1 MVEYAWL
8 IPIFPLLSFATIILF
23 INRWKRASSALTIG
37 TMAVSM
43 LLSLGILF
51 TVIGTEHF
59 ETFQMSFPWLPTGET
74 WLDLGFMVDP
84 LTAMMLFVVTAV
96 GLNIFVYSQGYMHAD
111 PRYSRFFAY
120 LSLFGMA
127 MLGLVIANNLLL
139 LFIFWELVG
148 LCSYLLIGFW
158 FEKTSAANAAKKAFI
173 TTRIG
178 DIGFYLGL
186 ILIYINTGS
195 IQYTEIFARI
205 EGLAEG
211 NPGLVTVMGLL
222 VFCGAVGKSA
232 QFPLHVWL
240 PDAMEGPT
248 PVSALIHAA
257 TMVAAGVYLVA
268 RMFPLFEAV
277 HPSQS
282 MLVVAYIGA
291 FTAIFASTI
300 AVAQN
305 DIKRVLA
312 YSTISQLGYMIMG
325 LGVGGFVA
333 GVFHLMTH
341 AFFKALLFLGS
352 GSVIHGVHEEQDMM
366 NMGGLRKRMP
376 ITFWTFLFGTLA
388 LAGIFPFAGFWSK
401 DEILLD
407 AFNENMIVYVLGAV
421 AAFLTAFYMAR
432 QVFLTFFGEPR
443 SEKAAKAHE
452 SPPVMWVPLAILAFF
467 SLTLGWVGI
476 PWLGNPFHHFIGT
489 EHHVAE
495 PSIMIMVSS
504 MIIALA
510 GLGLGYWIYGRK
522 PLAAGEPDP
531 LLRLGGLYQGMKNK
545 WYFDEIYG
553 FLFVRP
559 LFRVADGAWGIDR
572 WGIDGVLHGISRLV
586 YRVSE
591 FNRLFDLYVVNGA
604 VDLAAES
611 FRGLGRTFR
620 TIQTGRVQNYLLIV
634 IINVIVLI
642 AILIYR

>member
-1 MVEYAWL
+1 M
-8 IPIFPLLSFATIILF
+8 LSFAIIILF
-23 INRWKRASSALTIG
+23 INRWKRASAYLTIG
-37 TMAVSM
+37 AMTVSM

-51 TVIGTEHF
+51 AVVGTDHF
-59 ETFQMSFPWLPTGET
+59 ELFQQSFRWLPTGET

-84 LTAMMLFVVTAV
+84 LTAMMLFVVTVV
-96 GLNIFVYSQGYMHAD
+96 GLNIFVYSQGYMHTD

-120 LSLFGMA
+120 LSLFAMS
-127 MLGLVIANNLLL
+127 MLGLVLANNLLL
-139 LFIFWELVG
+139 LFICWELVG

-158 FEKTSAANAAKKAFI
+158 FEKDSASNAAKKAFI

-186 ILIYINTGS
+186 ILIYVNVGS
-195 IQYTEIFARI
+195 IQYTEIFDWVGHNAH
-205 EGLAEG
+205 A
-211 NPGLVTVMGLL
+211 NPGLITAMGLL

-268 RMFPLFEAV
+268 RMFPVFEAV

-282 MLVVAYIGA
+282 MMVVGYIGA

-366 NMGGLRKRMP
+366 NMGGLRKKMP

-407 AFNENMIVYVLGAV
+407 AFNHNMIIYILGAV

-443 SEKAAKAHE
+443 SEKAELAHE
-452 SPPVMWVPLAILAFF
+452 SPPVMWVPLAVLAFF
-467 SLTLGWVGI
+467 SLVLGWVGI
-476 PWLGNPFHHFIGT
+476 PWLGNPFHHFIGP

-495 PSIMIMVSS
+495 PSVMIMVSS
-504 MIIALA
+504 TIIAVA
-510 GLGLGYWIYGRK
+510 GLFLGYLIYGRK
-522 PLAAGEPDP
+522 PLVAGQPDP
-531 LLRLGGLYQGMKNK
+531 LQRLGGLYSGMQNK
-545 WYFDEIYG
+545 WWFDELYG
-553 FLFVRP
+553 LVFIRP
-559 LFRVADGAWGIDR
+559 LFRISKFFWGVDR
-572 WGIDGVLHGISRLV
+572 LVIDGILHGIAGLMFWL
-586 YRVSE
+586 SE
-591 FNRLFDLYVVNGA
+591 MNRLFDLYVVNGA
-604 VDLAAES
+604 VDLAGDAFTS
-611 FRGLGRTFR
+611 LGRTFR
-620 TIQTGRVQNYLLIV
+620 TIQTGRVQNYLLIAV
-634 IINVIVLI
+634 INIIVLI

>member
-1 MVEYAWL
+1 MLEYAWL
-8 IPIFPLLSFATIILF
+8 IPIFPLLSFAIIILF
-23 INRWKRASSALTIG
+23 INRWKRASAYLTIG

-51 TVIGTEHF
+51 TVVGTEHF
-59 ETFQMSFPWLPTGET
+59 ELFQHSFRWLPTGET

-84 LTAMMLFVVTAV
+84 LTAMMLFVVTVV
-96 GLNIFVYSQGYMHAD
+96 GLNIFVYSQGYMRGD

-120 LSLFGMA
+120 LSLFGMS
-127 MLGLVIANNLLL
+127 MLGLVLANNLLS

-158 FEKTSAANAAKKAFI
+158 FEKESASNAAKKAFI

-178 DIGFYLGL
+178 DIGLYLGL
-186 ILIYINTGS
+186 ILIYVNVGS
-195 IQYTEIFARI
+195 VQYTDIFDWVGRNAQSD
-205 EGLAEG
+205 
-211 NPGLVTVMGLL
+211 PGLITAMGLL
-222 VFCGAVGKSA
+222 VFCGAMGKSA

-268 RMFPLFEAV
+268 RMFPVFEAV

-282 MLVVAYIGA
+282 LMVVAYIGG

-312 YSTISQLGYMIMG
+312 YSTISQLGYMMMG

-333 GVFHLMTH
+333 AVFHVMTH
-341 AFFKALLFLGS
+341 AFFKGLLFLGS
-352 GSVIHGVHEEQDMM
+352 GSVIHGAHEEQDMM
-366 NMGGLRKRMP
+366 QMGGLRRKMP

-407 AFNENMIVYVLGAV
+407 AFNANKILYILGAV

-432 QVFLTFFGEPR
+432 LVFLTFFGDPR
-443 SEKAAKAHE
+443 SEKAERAHE
-452 SPPVMWVPLAILAFF
+452 SPPVMWIPLAILAFF
-467 SLTLGWVGI
+467 SLVLGWVGI
-476 PWLGNPFHHFIGT
+476 PWLGNAFHHFIGP

-495 PSIMIMVSS
+495 PSVMIMVSS
-504 MIIALA
+504 TVIALA
-510 GLGLGYWIYGRK
+510 GLGLGYLIYGRK
-522 PLAAGEPDP
+522 PLVAGQSDP
-531 LLRLGGLYQGMKNK
+531 LVRLGGLYSGMKNA
-545 WYFDEIYG
+545 WWFDELYG
-553 FLFVRP
+553 LVFVRP
-559 LFRVADGAWGIDR
+559 LFRVAKFVWGVDR
-572 WGIDGVLHGISRLV
+572 LVIDGILNGIARLV
-586 YRVSE
+586 FWVSE
-591 FNRLFDLYVVNGA
+591 LNRLFDLYVVNGA
-604 VDLAAES
+604 VDLVGES
-611 FRGLGRTFR
+611 FKALGRTFR

-634 IINVIVLI
+634 VINIIVLI
-642 AILIYR
+642 VILIYR